1 MNVYKGYRHR
11 IYPTPDQAEAIEKTF
26 SCCRYVWNA
35 LLYRTQMMYE
45 RRRESASK
53 FDMMKMVTDMKRY
66 RPWLDEVGAHALRY
80 SVIGLYEARQ
90 AFFRRVKAGG
100 QKAGYPRYKSKK
112 HPVQSFTTDGAIKD
126 ENGYVQVPRIGR
138 LRYKRG
144 RQSEGRPREV
154 TISRDALGRY
164 WASVLC
170 ETEVQPMPKLDT
182 VVGLDVGIKDFA
194 VDSND
199 VAYENPKP
207 QKAMLRRLTHE
218 QRKLAR
224 QAKGSKNWQ
233 KQRKKI
239 AKLHERIRNQR
250 ADHHH
255 KLSRKLVD
263 ENQIIVL
270 ENLNVKGMLKNHR
283 LAQAISDAG
292 WAEFAHMVEYKAAW
306 AGRTFLQVNT
316 FFPSSQLCS
325 RCGAQNR
332 NIKDLA
338 IREWTCPD
346 CGAAH
351 SRDGNAAQNIK
362 MEGLRMLKTAYRP

>member
-1 MNVYKGYRHR
+1 MKVYKGYRHR
-11 IYPTPDQAEAIEKTF
+11 IYPTPDQIEAIERTF

-66 RPWLDEVGAHALRY
+66 RPWLDEVGSHALRC
-80 SVIGLYEARQ
+80 SVVGLYEARQ
-90 AFFRRVKAGG
+90 AFFRRVKAGDV
-100 QKAGYPRYKSKK
+100 KVGYPHYKSRK
-112 HPVQSFTTDGAIKD
+112 HPVQSFMTDGVIKD
-126 ENGYVQVPRIGR
+126 ENRYVQVPKIGR

-144 RQSEGRPREV
+144 RQAEGRPLKV

-194 VDSND
+194 VDSD
-199 VAYENPKP
+199 GTVYENPKP
-207 QKAMLRRLTHE
+207 QKAMLRRLAHE
-218 QRKLAR
+218 QRKWAR
-224 QAKGSKNWQ
+224 QVKGSKNWQ

-292 WAEFAHMVEYKAAW
+292 WAKFVYMVEYKAAW

-325 RCGAQNR
+325 RCGTQNR
-332 NIKDLA
+332 DIKNLA
-338 IREWTCPD
+338 IREWTCSV
-346 CGAAH
+346 CGAVH
-351 SRDGNAAQNIK
+351 SRDGNAARNIK
-362 MEGLRMLKTAYRP
+362 MEGLRMLKTA